1 MKEPLAGPDG
11 GKTWRKP
18 SRPIPHPSGSDS
30 IFLAAGS
37 AAAFAEEAGERLP
50 AARHMAID
58 SGISAEERA
67 AVLASGI
74 SGLLPRNP
82 SLAELARPLPH
93 DFPDEPIQAH

>member
-1 MKEPLAGPDG
+1 
-11 GKTWRKP
+11 
-18 SRPIPHPSGSDS
+18 
-30 IFLAAGS
+30 
-37 AAAFAEEAGERLP
+37 
-50 AARHMAID
+50 MAID